1 MHVTSVADPAR
12 VPWRVREVVTM
23 SATSVTTQDR
33 QHAADRSRARS
44 LTLAAYVVNLGYL
57 VWFWV
62 MFIGGYW
69 VASWFGIDPVEESI
83 TDQGVLG
90 WLAAFGLGVVS
101 AVPSLVGAF
110 LAVRAKR
117 AGAGTAATVA
127 LVINILVPI
136 GWIALRMLM
145 A

>member
-1 MHVTSVADPAR
+1 VYDTPVAGPAR
-12 VPWRVREVVTM
+12 VDWQVREVVRM
-23 SATSVTTQDR
+23 SATSVTQQDR
-33 QHAADRSRARS
+33 HHPASSSSART
-44 LTLAAYVVNLGYL
+44 LTLAAYLVNLTYL
-57 VWFWV
+57 AWFWV
-62 MFIGGYW
+62 MFMGGYW

-90 WLAAFGLGVVS
+90 WLAAIGLGLV
-101 AVPSLVGAF
+101 AALPSLVGVL

-127 LVINILVPI
+127 LVINLMVPI
-136 GWIALRMLM
+136 GWIALQVLL

>member
-1 MHVTSVADPAR
+1 
-12 VPWRVREVVTM
+12 M
-23 SATSVTTQDR
+23 SATPVPTQD
-33 QHAADRSRARS
+33 QHHPTTTSRART
-44 LTLAAYVVNLGYL
+44 LTLAAYLVNLTYV

-62 MFIGGYW
+62 MFAGGYW

-90 WLAAFGLGVVS
+90 WLAAIGLGLV
-101 AVPSLVGAF
+101 AALPSLIGVV

-117 AGAGTAATVA
+117 AGAGTAATLA
-127 LVINILVPI
+127 LVINIMLPI
-136 GWIALRMLM
+136 GWIALQVLL

>member
-1 MHVTSVADPAR
+1 
-12 VPWRVREVVTM
+12 M
-23 SATSVTTQDR
+23 SATQITRQD
-33 QHAADRSRARS
+33 QHDTSAPSKART
-44 LTLAAYVVNLGYL
+44 LTLAAYLVNLAYV

-62 MFIGGYW
+62 MFAGGYW

-90 WLAAFGLGVVS
+90 WLAAIGLGLV
-101 AVPSLVGAF
+101 AALPSLVGAV

-127 LVINILVPI
+127 LIINIMLPI
-136 GWIALRMLM
+136 GWIALQVLL

>member
-1 MHVTSVADPAR
+1 
-12 VPWRVREVVTM
+12 M
-23 SATSVTTQDR
+23 SATQMTRLDR
-33 QHAADRSRARS
+33 HHAPAGSKART
-44 LTLAAYVVNLGYL
+44 LTLAAYLVNLAYV

-62 MFIGGYW
+62 MFAGGYW

-83 TDQGVLG
+83 TDQGLLG
-90 WLAAFGLGVVS
+90 WLAAIGLGLV
-101 AVPSLVGAF
+101 AALPSLVGVV

-127 LVINILVPI
+127 LVVN
-136 GWIALRMLM
+136 IALPVGWVAVQVLL